1 MFEFGF
7 WELILI
13 LVLILVVAGPE
24 RLPGIV
30 RTVGRWAGRAKALAG
45 QLKDEFEREVHAD
58 DLKRALREAED
69 AARSMERD
77 LRHDPETTG
86 RAQVQGPRD
95 TAAPSV
101 VRPSAPAPDRE
112 PPRDG

>member
-13 LVLILVVAGPE
+13 LVLVLVVAGPE

-30 RTVGRWAGRAKALAG
+30 RTLGRWAGRAKALAG

-58 DLKRALREAED
+58 DLRRAMREAED
-69 AARSMERD
+69 AARLMGD
-77 LRHDPETTG
+77 GIAGDPDTTG
-86 RAQVQGPRD
+86 RAPIQGPRD
-95 TAAPSV
+95 KAVPSV
-101 VRPSAPAPDRE
+101 ARPASSADGT
-112 PPRDG
+112 PRDG

>member
-30 RTVGRWAGRAKALAG
+30 RTLGRWAGRAKALAS

-58 DLKRALREAED
+58 DLRRAMREAED
-69 AARSMERD
+69 AARLVER
-77 LRHDPETTG
+77 EAESAA
-86 RAQVQGPRD
+86 RAVAQGP
-95 TAAPSV
+95 
-101 VRPSAPAPDRE
+101 APAE
-112 PPRDG
+112 PPAERRDG

>member
-13 LVLILVVAGPE
+13 LVLVLVVAGPE

-30 RTVGRWAGRAKALAG
+30 RTLGRMAGRAKALAG

-58 DLKRALREAED
+58 DLRRALREAED
-69 AARSMERD
+69 AARSME
-77 LRHDPETTG
+77 HEVETT
-86 RAQVQGPRD
+86 ASAAVQGPRG
-95 TAAPSV
+95 TAVPSV
-101 VRPSAPAPDRE
+101 VRPVQPVQPDE

>member
-58 DLKRALREAED
+58 DLKRAVREAED
-69 AARSMERD
+69 AARSMEREI
-77 LRHDPETTG
+77 ETTA
-86 RAQVQGPRD
+86 RAQAQGPRD
-95 TAAPSV
+95 PALPSV
-101 VRPSAPAPDRE
+101 ARPAAPDRE

>member
-1 MFEFGF
+1 VFEFGF

-13 LVLILVVAGPE
+13 LVLVLVVAGPE

-58 DLKRALREAED
+58 DLKRAMREAED

-77 LRHDPETTG
+77 LETTAC
-86 RAQVQGPRD
+86 AQVQGPRD
-95 TAAPSV
+95 TAAPSPA
-101 VRPSAPAPDRE
+101 RPASTDPARE

>member
-7 WELILI
+7 WELVLI

-30 RTVGRWAGRAKALAG
+30 RTLGRWAGRAKALAG

-58 DLKRALREAED
+58 DLRRAMREAED
-69 AARSMERD
+69 AARMIERD
-77 LRHDPETTG
+77 VETTA
-86 RAQVQGPRD
+86 RAAVQGPRPAEPKPPA
-95 TAAPSV
+95 AAPT
-101 VRPSAPAPDRE
+101 AG
-112 PPRDG
+112 PRDG